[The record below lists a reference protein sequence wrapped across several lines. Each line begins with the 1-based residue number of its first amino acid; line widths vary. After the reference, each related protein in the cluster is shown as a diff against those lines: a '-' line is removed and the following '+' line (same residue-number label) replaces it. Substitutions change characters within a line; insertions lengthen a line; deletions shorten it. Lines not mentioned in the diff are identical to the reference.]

1 MIMCRFA
8 NVGMI
13 LFAALFVFL
22 DKQINDLS
30 AKSLIISDSFYNLS
44 SS

>member
-13 LFAALFVFL
+13 LFAALFVFC

-30 AKSLIISDSFYNLS
+30 EKSLIISDSFYNFS
-44 SS
+44 GS